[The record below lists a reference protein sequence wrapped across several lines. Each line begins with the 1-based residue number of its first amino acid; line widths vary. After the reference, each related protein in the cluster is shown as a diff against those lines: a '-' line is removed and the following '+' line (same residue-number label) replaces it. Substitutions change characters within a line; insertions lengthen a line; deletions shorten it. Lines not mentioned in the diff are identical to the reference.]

1 MDSLTQFALGATV
14 GAAVMGPRIG
24 FRKAALAGG
33 VLGTMPDLDVLW
45 PGGGP
50 VERFINHRSITHS
63 LIVQALVTPLFAEGL
78 RRLFAGLRE
87 SRTTAY
93 LAVFLCFTTHALL
106 DAMTVYGTQLFWPV
120 WKEPLGLGSLFI
132 IDPLY
137 TLPLLA
143 VTVWALLQGRWTPAS
158 RPGTAAALALST
170 LYAGWSVAAQQWALA
185 GARELLAGRGVQ
197 AEDLMANPTPF
208 NTLFWQVIALD
219 GPRYHHIYLPMLGGR
234 AAATSYTHPRWDA
247 GLGCD
252 GETVLAQVPDARR
265 VADFADG
272 FYRLDLVGDEVQIAD
287 LRMGLPGSY
296 VFRFAVAE
304 KDGRRLRPVATHR
317 IRAERPLPGDLI
329 WLQAGILGEG
339 TVRLAERNAMVTA
352 IAAAGGPAVGGTAKC

>member
-14 GAAVMGPRIG
+14 GAAVMGPHIG

-50 VERFINHRSITHS
+50 VERFIYHRSISHS
-63 LIVQALVTPLFAEGL
+63 LIVQTLVTPLFAEGL

-87 SRTTAY
+87 NRTAAY

-143 VTVWALLQGRWTPAS
+143 VTLWALLQGRWTPAS
-158 RPGTAAALALST
+158 RRGTAAALALST

-185 GARELLAGRGVQ
+185 GAREMLAGRGVQ
-197 AEDLMANPTPF
+197 A
-208 NTLFWQVIALD
+208 
-219 GPRYHHIYLPMLGGR
+219 
-234 AAATSYTHPRWDA
+234 TSYTHTRWDS